1 MKKIKIRVDLI
12 NKSEYSKLYNI
23 NRVRIDKMIE
33 DGILHV
39 ERISGVDYIVLKQE
53 LCLNK
58 QE

>member
-53 LCLNK
+53 L
-58 QE
+58 